1 MKVNRRDFIKK
12 MSAGAAGLAVSN
24 SIMSM
29 PAKSYNRIIG
39 ANDRIHVAIAGLG

>member
-29 PAKSYNRIIG
+29 PAKVTIESSVPMI
-39 ANDRIHVAIAGLG
+39 VFMLP